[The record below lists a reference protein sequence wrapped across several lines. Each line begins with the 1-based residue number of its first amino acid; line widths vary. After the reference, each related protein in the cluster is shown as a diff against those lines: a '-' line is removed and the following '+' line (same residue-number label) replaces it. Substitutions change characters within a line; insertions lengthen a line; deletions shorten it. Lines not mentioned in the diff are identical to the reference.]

1 MTLQDKVA
9 VVGLG
14 LISVAPG
21 EDTGLG
27 VGDLAILAAE
37 AALTE
42 AGLGHKDLENF
53 AWSSGAGDPGSMAAT
68 MGVPEVM
75 FAANLTSGGGGGA
88 GALALA
94 ASSIVGGFGDVCL
107 SIVAAQP
114 APKRPAGTSSVYQ
127 PNPVA
132 GGGAY
137 AGGMVQAQPEDA
149 FTAPASISSQGA
161 TISMIANRY
170 LHEHGV
176 PREHLGAV
184 VVTQRA
190 NAGDSLTIEEYL
202 RSPLIVGP
210 LSALDGTPDLE
221 GGFAAAVITTT
232 VERARDLAQPPIL
245 ITAAATGGTPS
256 HATAFQMPQDT
267 FGSSGHRAVAADLY
281 AMAGMGPDDI
291 DVALL
296 YDDFSPMV
304 LMQLEDYGFC
314 GAGEGGAFVAGGN
327 TQARGGKIPVNT
339 HGGNLS
345 SAYVR
350 GITHV
355 FEAVQQLRGTATNQ
369 VDGAQFALVTG
380 SPATI
385 PLSAVILRKA

>member
-1 MTLQDKVA
+1 MSLKDKVA
-9 VVGLG
+9 IVGLG
-14 LISVAPG
+14 MTYVAPG
-21 EDTGLG
+21 EDTGLA

-53 AWSSGAGDPGSMAAT
+53 AWASGAGDPGGMAAT

-75 FAANLTSGGGGGA
+75 FAANLTSGAGGGA
-88 GALALA
+88 GALGLA

-107 SIVAAQP
+107 SVITAQP
-114 APKRPAGTSSVYQ
+114 APRRSTGTSSVYQ
-127 PNPVA
+127 GNPVI

-137 AGGMVQAQPEDA
+137 GGPMGQQPEEA
-149 FTAPASISSQGA
+149 FTTPASITSQGA

-176 PREHLGAV
+176 AREHLGAV
-184 VVTQRA
+184 VVSQRA
-190 NAGDSLTIEEYL
+190 NAGDSLTLEEYL
-202 RSPLIVGP
+202 SSPLIVGP

-256 HATAFQMPQDT
+256 HATTFQMPQET

-281 AMAGMGPDDI
+281 AMAGLGPDDV

-314 GAGEGGAFVAGGN
+314 GVGEGGAFVAGGN
-327 TQARGGKIPVNT
+327 TQVRGGKIPVNT

-345 SAYVR
+345 SAYVK
-350 GITHV
+350 GMTHV